1 MPQPSSLEQI
11 VLATYSLLVKQIEDI
26 DDAMQK
32 EFGIPSTFDI
42 ARYGPADYA
51 YAENR
56 LHKPGEEIPCQI
68 CISEA
73 LAQAQTEMMAQAQ
86 GQPQGAQTPSP

>member
-1 MPQPSSLEQI
+1 MPQPSSIEQVVLE
-11 VLATYSLLVKQIEDI
+11 AYRLLVKQIEDI

-42 ARYGPADYA
+42 RKYGPEDYA

-56 LHKPGEEIPCQI
+56 LHKPGETIPCQV
-68 CISEA
+68 CIAEA
-73 LAQAQTEMMAQAQ
+73 LQEAQAELAMEAQQ
-86 GQPQGAQTPSP
+86 QGAQ